1 MYLGLLN
8 LQNLRHIAT
17 YLEHYWEF
25 EAHILQFWS
34 TIQYYKTAEY
44 DRHRTIGDGD
54 IPHSFF
60 FALVINTCVCIMDV
74 WHGFGE
80 ILMIRNTMW
89 SISITNGPMPLI
101 FYSFIVLDST
111 SKLQNMSF
119 KLPVVFEIGDD
130 MPQIFRISLSQT
142 DTIWNNFFW
151 FCSESWTSDELISM
165 IKRRI
170 PFEIFL
176 VSELMLLLVGKNY
189 KNLQTLLWKKL

>member
-1 MYLGLLN
+1 MSAIGPLVMEIS
-8 LQNLRHIAT
+8 HI
-17 YLEHYWEF
+17 
-25 EAHILQFWS
+25 Q
-34 TIQYYKTAEY
+34 
-44 DRHRTIGDGD
+44 
-54 IPHSFF
+54 F
-60 FALVINTCVCIMDV
+60 FALVTTTCICIMDV

-142 DTIWNNFFW
+142 DTI
-151 FCSESWTSDELISM
+151 
-165 IKRRI
+165 
-170 PFEIFL
+170 
-176 VSELMLLLVGKNY
+176 
-189 KNLQTLLWKKL
+189 